1 MLASSKSRIDT
12 CAECRLAFF
21 AVAAAAVRNVEGHYD
36 SIALFEESHA
46 RAEFFDYAHVLV
58 TFKKGYNVSRSL
70 LGEHASSIEL
80 LVIHF
85 VI

>member
-1 MLASSKSRIDT
+1 VGGALERERELIMLASRKSRIDT

-58 TFKKGYNVSRSL
+58 TFKKG
-70 LGEHASSIEL
+70 
-80 LVIHF
+80 
-85 VI
+85 